1 MTGWT
6 TPADVR
12 ARAQKR
18 WDAGELLS
26 AHATG
31 APAPVLDLPVRG
43 PTPREVSAQLS
54 QVRSWRDA
62 LVAGSRGGTCY
73 DLTERSIGG
82 RVIGA
87 VTLPDRVRVTAYDQW
102 WRLLGVGQ
110 QLQAFEALLAR
121 TRLSH
126 PALLDWVVRFP
137 LRALAV
143 ADHWPALLAA
153 YDWLLEAAGRGRY
166 LREITAPGVD
176 TKFVE
181 AHTRVLGEWLDAA
194 GVVASDRHPAAR
206 RFARRYGF
214 AEPPTLVRVRIDA
227 RLGVLP
233 AGVSE
238 LGLRVAEAAALEL
251 SPTRVLI
258 VENLATYL
266 AAPLPAGGV
275 VVWGHG
281 FDAGRL
287 GRMPWLTEAGC
298 VQYWGDLDTHGFAI
312 LNLVRSQVPQVTSV
326 LMDRETLL
334 HHRDRWVAEPKP
346 TRADLAHL
354 DGAERTLYEDLVEGV
369 FGSSVRLEQ
378 ERVDWSWALSRL

>member
-1 MTGWT
+1 M
-6 TPADVR
+6 
-12 ARAQKR
+12 
-18 WDAGELLS
+18 
-26 AHATG
+26 
-31 APAPVLDLPVRG
+31 
-43 PTPREVSAQLS
+43 
-54 QVRSWRDA
+54 
-62 LVAGSRGGTCY
+62 
-73 DLTERSIGG
+73 
-82 RVIGA
+82 
-87 VTLPDRVRVTAYDQW
+87 
-102 WRLLGVGQ
+102 
-110 QLQAFEALLAR
+110 
-121 TRLSH
+121 
-126 PALLDWVVRFP
+126 
-137 LRALAV
+137 
-143 ADHWPALLAA
+143 
-153 YDWLLEAAGRGRY
+153 
-166 LREITAPGVD
+166 
-176 TKFVE
+176 
-181 AHTRVLGEWLDAA
+181 
-194 GVVASDRHPAAR
+194 
-206 RFARRYGF
+206 
-214 AEPPTLVRVRIDA
+214 RVRIDA

-354 DGAERTLYEDLVEGV
+354 DGAERTLYEDLVEGCSGRRCGWGRS
-369 FGSSVRLEQ
+369 GSTGRGRCRGSDRRGQ
-378 ERVDWSWALSRL
+378 GSAAALGGDVVGQFAELGVAGP